1 VVDHHP
7 DDEFHPTDPSDPFW
21 TETCWFTFTVPER
34 RLSGQFYPFFRTNQG
49 VLSAGAYFWDDTGRS
64 PADVLH
70 ARHFWHLPIP
80 DQPLSDIHLPN
91 GISYRCVEPL
101 RRYELS
107 YRDPDAADAGGDGVA
122 GDDLVR
128 ADLTFTA
135 IARPNYLGQSHLDQ
149 PGRYQGTIVL
159 GREEFTVDSYGFR
172 DRSWGPRSQF
182 GRGIHG
188 TPARCGG
195 YSYAT
200 ASDRDAFHAITMDF
214 GGAGAGEGAASMA
227 IHGYLLRDGGW
238 SKVATGSRKVLERD
252 PDTAYPLSVAVDL
265 VDELGRELHAEGR
278 CLNGLGLFLNPNLY
292 SVNCLTEWT
301 FDGIRAFGEDHD
313 NWSATGIRAFLRDRQ
328 GAGGTPRQPHEVNQ
342 V

>member
-7 DDEFHPTDPSDPFW
+7 DDEFHPPDRADPFW

-34 RLSGQFYPFFRTNQG
+34 RLSGQFYPFFRPAQG
-49 VLSAGAYFWDDTGRS
+49 VLSAGAFFWDHTGHS
-64 PADVLH
+64 PTDILH

-80 DQPLSDIHLPN
+80 DQPLSDIQLPN

-107 YRDPDAADAGGDGVA
+107 YRDPDAGE
-122 GDDLVR
+122 GDDAAEAATVR

-135 IARPNYLGQSHLDQ
+135 IARPNYLGDSHLDQ
-149 PGRYQGTIVL
+149 PGRYQGTISL
-159 GREEFTVDSYGFR
+159 AGEEFTVDSFGFR

-200 ASDRDAFHAITMDF
+200 ASDQDAFHVITMDF
-214 GGAGAGEGAASMA
+214 GTGSLA
-227 IHGYLLRDGGW
+227 IHGYLLRDGEW
-238 SKVATGSRKVLERD
+238 SKVASGSRRVLKRD
-252 PDTAYPLSVAVDL
+252 PDTAYPTAVAVDL
-265 VDELGRELHAEGR
+265 VDELDRALHAEGR

-301 FDGIRAFGEDHD
+301 FDGVQAYGEDHD
-313 NWSATGIRAFLRDRQ
+313 NWSATGIREFLRSRV
-328 GAGGTPRQPHEVNQ
+328 PN
-342 V
+342 